1 MNDQFQVRLTR
12 VTIKNFKNVSYGDVK
27 LMNWASV
34 EKKAELDKSDIV
46 GLYGQNG
53 SGKTALIEALDI
65 MKYVLTG
72 NVIPYQVFEGL
83 FSKDLSAEITN
94 TFFISDPEQKYNMT
108 YSVALTV
115 DDINK
120 RVIIQRESV
129 SYKIFSKS
137 WCKERAFSISNPYN
151 GIDDILTNKK
161 VEVSSKSQTFYK
173 EISLFGA
180 LQQLAISCAQKNI
193 SLFFNPSSQKYFYD
207 NRNSSNIEEKIMSSV
222 FISLYTFAF
231 SDMHVIRVS
240 QLGAINSNTPAIP
253 LNMRLST
260 ESAVIMGC
268 LPLFTNGQ
276 GEVPEAVYPI
286 LKRTI
291 EAINIAIRSVIPNL
305 QIEMEEK
312 NVIEKEDGKYIVLD
326 VFSRRLDKR
335 FSIKYE
341 SEGIKRIISLLHYL
355 ISVYNFPTVCL
366 IVDEL
371 DSGIFEYLLGELLGF
386 LKREMKGQLIFT
398 SHNLR
403 AMEKLDTQNI
413 ICSTTNPE
421 NRYIR
426 LTGISGNNNKR
437 DFYIR
442 SILLGGQKE
451 ELYNEDDLI
460 AMGFAFRK
468 AGKIEEAADIQFSD
482 EFLNKLAQ
490 QESEDS

>member
-1 MNDQFQVRLTR
+1 MNNQFQVRITR
-12 VTIKNFKNVSYGDVK
+12 VSIKKFKNVSYGDVK

-34 EKKAELDKSDIV
+34 ERRAEINNTDIV

-83 FSKDLSAEITN
+83 FAKDSSAEITGY
-94 TFFISDPEQKYNMT
+94 FFVFSPEQRYNVEYT
-108 YSVALTV
+108 VSLIV

-120 RVIIQRESV
+120 RITIQKESIK
-129 SYKIFSKS
+129 YKSFNKS
-137 WCKERAFSISNPYN
+137 WCKERAFSVSNPYN

-161 VEVSSKSQTFYK
+161 VDV
-173 EISLFGA
+173 ISDRQNFIKDITLFGSI
-180 LQQLAISCAQKNI
+180 QQLAISCAQKNI
-193 SLFFNPSSQKYFYD
+193 SLFFNPSSQKYFLD
-207 NRNSSNIEEKIMSSV
+207 NLYSDKTEEKIMASV
-222 FISLYTFAF
+222 FNALFKFAY
-231 SDMHVIRVS
+231 SDMHVIRVN
-240 QLGAINSNTPAIP
+240 QLGAINSNTPVIP

-291 EAINIAIRSVIPNL
+291 EAINIAIRSIIPNL

-312 NVIEKEDGKYIVLD
+312 NTIEKENGKFIALD
-326 VFSRRLDKR
+326 VFSKRLDKR

-355 ISVYNFPTVCL
+355 ISVYNYQNVCL
-366 IVDEL
+366 IIDEL

-386 LKREMKGQLIFT
+386 LKKEMKGQLIFT

-413 ICSTTNPE
+413 VCSTTNPN

-437 DFYIR
+437 DFYIE
-442 SILLGGQKE
+442 SIILGGQKE
-451 ELYNEDDLI
+451 ELYDEEDLL

-468 AGKIEEAADIQFSD
+468 AGNVEGGADINFSE
-482 EFLNKLAQ
+482 EFLKKLAK
-490 QESEDS
+490 QESEGK